1 MTTNKEDCSEIE
13 NLIGEREEI
22 EDLKGVESKGV
33 EKKEYRNLVISG
45 GGFNGLQFF
54 GIIKYLDE
62 NNLLNNIE
70 NYIGVSMGCFI
81 NLLLIVGYK
90 INDVET
96 FFIKFDFAKIF
107 DLKFEK
113 ILVEENIK
121 GLSSGDNFTKLIK
134 KFLLNKDIDE
144 NITLKELYNKTKKNF
159 TIGVTNITYDKMEY
173 INHENYPDL
182 HVFKALRMTS
192 CIPIFFEPIE
202 YKDNYYIDGVMKD
215 NFPIHLVSDDQ
226 LSSTIGIVLQTN
238 FERYNIEEMTSVNYL
253 IHLYRVLVNEPMKE
267 KIKKYKELCK
277 LFIIQPKINSF
288 NYQINETNRC
298 DLINSGYE
306 YCKVHFKEHFSE

>member
-33 EKKEYRNLVISG
+33 ESKGVESKEEKKEYRNLVISG

-173 INHENYPDL
+173 INHENREMPNL
-182 HVFKALRMTS
+182 ILSF
-192 CIPIFFEPIE
+192 
-202 YKDNYYIDGVMKD
+202 
-215 NFPIHLVSDDQ
+215 VS
-226 LSSTIGIVLQTN
+226 
-238 FERYNIEEMTSVNYL
+238 YN
-253 IHLYRVLVNEPMKE
+253 R
-267 KIKKYKELCK
+267 
-277 LFIIQPKINSF
+277 
-288 NYQINETNRC
+288 
-298 DLINSGYE
+298 
-306 YCKVHFKEHFSE
+306 